1 MSRISDREKAI
12 IIVCELLLIAG
23 VIWFGSQLIIHAQT
37 PASPSQPQ
45 AASGTITALVNGVP
59 IATGGTINLKSGTG
73 VIASASPDPSIDG
86 TDISFAAESAVML
99 ERSADQAGIDRA
111 IVATSS
117 GAGLKYTASTLP
129 ALANYT
135 SGQVFV
141 LTPDVPN
148 QANATLDLGPG
159 PIAIQGT
166 CSQICLLLASGN
178 PVNAFVVH

>member
-73 VIASASPDPSIDG
+73 VIASASPDPSING
-86 TDISFAAESAVML
+86 TDISFVADSAVIL

-135 SGQVFV
+135 SGQVWV
-141 LTPDVPN
+141 LTPDVAN

>member
-1 MSRISDREKAI
+1 MSMKHAP
-12 IIVCELLLIAG
+12 LYIALG
-23 VIWFGSQLIIHAQT
+23 YAMVLVGMVLMAQA
-37 PASPSQPQ
+37 PAPPGQPQ
-45 AASGTITALVNGVP
+45 AASGTITVLVNGVP

-73 VIASASPDPSIDG
+73 VIASASPDPSING
-86 TDISFAAESAVML
+86 TDISFVADSAVIL

-135 SGQVFV
+135 SGQVWV
-141 LTPDVPN
+141 LTPDVAN